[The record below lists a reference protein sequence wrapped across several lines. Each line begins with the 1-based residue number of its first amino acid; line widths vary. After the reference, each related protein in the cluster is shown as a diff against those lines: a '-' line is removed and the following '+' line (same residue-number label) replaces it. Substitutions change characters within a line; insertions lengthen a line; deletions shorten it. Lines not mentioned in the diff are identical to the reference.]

1 MIYFYG
7 VLQTLSMKPSAVF
20 SLLYTFQL
28 PQQLAAPSLFSK
40 SLIAAFLLQLPLL
53 AISQVKI
60 DSINGTAWTDKQTAY
75 LLAATQD
82 ILEIKFKSISFT
94 DTPTVYLYKLAG
106 VDKGFI
112 STISP
117 KVRYTFLKGGEYT
130 FYYAVQAKGKKLDY
144 QKIQIRVEEEIQ
156 ETWWFY
162 PSLIF
167 YTVLILGAIVYFW
180 AIYNL
185 RQNLK
190 MQLIRNRIASDLH
203 DEIGSSLSSIKLD
216 IEKIQTQLDE
226 PQTFLRAALEEVRQ
240 TADEIITNLRDTVW
254 TIKTDND
261 DFLRLVERIKS
272 TASKLLRN
280 RGIELEFASDLSEKN
295 NFKIGMDQRRN
306 VFLIFKEALHNTIK
320 YAEAQQ
326 VKIKF
331 SPSNHDWI
339 EMKIDDNGKGFDKL
353 VPRDGNG
360 LYNFE
365 TRSAESFFKF
375 SLDTAPGKG
384 THIRV
389 LIPKL

>member
-1 MIYFYG
+1 M
-7 VLQTLSMKPSAVF
+7 MKPYSALQFFLHLGRSASFITV
-20 SLLYTFQL
+20 LV
-28 PQQLAAPSLFSK
+28 LFVQIP
-40 SLIAAFLLQLPLL
+40 LIAYT
-53 AISQVKI
+53 QVKI
-60 DSINGTAWTDKQTAY
+60 DSINGQPWPGKESEFPV
-75 LLAATQD
+75 AATQN
-82 ILEIKFKSISFT
+82 ILEIKLKAIDST
-94 DTPTVYLYKLAG
+94 NLKAVYVYQL
-106 VDKGFI
+106 KGIDEKFI
-112 STISP
+112 SSISP
-117 KVRYTFLKGGEYT
+117 KIRYTFLKGGEYEFHYT
-130 FYYAVQAKGKKLDY
+130 IQSSGKKGQFQTL
-144 QKIQIRVEEEIQ
+144 KFVVEEELS

-167 YTVLILGAIVYFW
+167 YIVLILGAIVYFW

-226 PQTFLRAALEEVRQ
+226 PKAFIHAALEEVRQ

-272 TASKLLRN
+272 TANKLLRN
-280 RGIELEFASDLSEKN
+280 RGIDLDFASDLSEKN
-295 NFKIGMDQRRN
+295 NFKIGMEQRRN

-320 YAEAQQ
+320 YADAQQ
-326 VKIKF
+326 VSIKF
-331 SPSNHDWI
+331 TASNHDWI
-339 EMKIDDNGKGFDKL
+339 EMKIDDNGKGFNKID
-353 VPRDGNG
+353 PSEGNG
-360 LYNFE
+360 LSNFE

-375 SLDTAPGKG
+375 SLDTAPGQG

>member
-1 MIYFYG
+1 MKPCA
-7 VLQTLSMKPSAVF
+7 VLQYSSHFGLH
-20 SLLYTFQL
+20 
-28 PQQLAAPSLFSK
+28 
-40 SLIAAFLLQLPLL
+40 LPLGRC
-53 AISQVKI
+53 ISFIKFIVTALLLWVSQCAFAQVKI
-60 DSINGTAWTDKQTAY
+60 DSINGQVWAGKESEFP
-75 LLAATQD
+75 LAAKQE
-82 ILEIKFKSISFT
+82 ILEIKLKPIDST
-94 DTPTVYLYKLAG
+94 DLKVVYVYQLKG
-106 VDKGFI
+106 VDEKII
-112 STISP
+112 SSISP
-117 KVRYTFLKGGEYT
+117 KIRYTFLKGGEYE
-130 FYYAVQAKGKKLDY
+130 FNYAILSNGKKVKF
-144 QKIQIRVEEEIQ
+144 QTFKIKVEEELA

-162 PSLIF
+162 PSIVF
-167 YTVLILGAIVYFW
+167 YIVLILAAIVYFW

-226 PQTFLRAALEEVRQ
+226 PKAFIHAALEEVRQ
-240 TADEIITNLRDTVW
+240 TAEEIITNLRDTVW

-280 RGIELEFASDLSEKN
+280 RGIVLDFASNLSEKN
-295 NFKIGMDQRRN
+295 NFKIGMEQRRN

-320 YAEAQQ
+320 YAEAEQ
-326 VKIKF
+326 VSIKF
-331 SPSNHDWI
+331 SPHNHDWI
-339 EMKIDDNGKGFDKL
+339 EMKIDDNGKGFNRGE
-353 VPRDGNG
+353 PSEGNG
-360 LYNFE
+360 LSNFE

-375 SLDTAPGKG
+375 SLDTAPGQG

>member
-1 MIYFYG
+1 
-7 VLQTLSMKPSAVF
+7 MKPCAALPF
-20 SLLYTFQL
+20 SSHFGLH
-28 PQQLAAPSLFSK
+28 
-40 SLIAAFLLQLPLL
+40 LPLGRCVSFIKFATTASIL
-53 AISQVKI
+53 LVSQFAFAQVKI
-60 DSINGTAWTDKQTAY
+60 DSINGQPWTGAEPEFP
-75 LLAATQD
+75 LAAIQN
-82 ILEIKFKSISFT
+82 ILEIKLKPIDSLNLDVIY
-94 DTPTVYLYKLAG
+94 VYQLKG
-106 VDKGFI
+106 VDEKLI
-112 STISP
+112 SSISP
-117 KVRYTFLKGGEYT
+117 KIRYTFLKGGAYE
-130 FYYAVQAKGKKLDY
+130 FNYAIHSNGKKGKFQTL
-144 QKIQIRVEEEIQ
+144 KIKVEEELS

-162 PSLIF
+162 PSIVF
-167 YTVLILGAIVYFW
+167 YVVLILGAIVYFW

-226 PQTFLRAALEEVRQ
+226 PKAFIHAALEEVRQ
-240 TADEIITNLRDTVW
+240 TSDEIITNLRDTVW

-280 RGIELEFASDLSEKN
+280 RGIVLDFASNLSEKN
-295 NFKIGMDQRRN
+295 NFKIGMEQRRN

-320 YAEAQQ
+320 YAEAEQ
-326 VKIKF
+326 VSIKF
-331 SPSNHDWI
+331 SPVNHDWI
-339 EMKIDDNGKGFDKL
+339 EMKIDDNGKGFKREE
-353 VPRDGNG
+353 PSEGNG
-360 LYNFE
+360 LSNFE

-375 SLDTAPGKG
+375 SLDTAPGQG

>member
-1 MIYFYG
+1 
-7 VLQTLSMKPSAVF
+7 MKPCAVLPF
-20 SLLYTFQL
+20 SVHFGLHLPLGSYVSFIKLATTASILLVS
-28 PQQLAAPSLFSK
+28 QLAFA
-40 SLIAAFLLQLPLL
+40 
-53 AISQVKI
+53 QVKI
-60 DSINGTAWTDKQTAY
+60 DSINGQAWTGAEPEFP
-75 LLAATQD
+75 LAATQD
-82 ILEIKFKSISFT
+82 ILEIKLKPIDST
-94 DTPTVYLYKLAG
+94 DLEIIYVYQLKG
-106 VDKGFI
+106 VDEKLI
-112 STISP
+112 SSISP
-117 KVRYTFLKGGEYT
+117 KIRYTFLKGGEYE
-130 FYYAVQAKGKKLDY
+130 FNYVILSKGKKVKFQTL
-144 QKIQIRVEEEIQ
+144 KIKVEEELA

-162 PSLIF
+162 PSIVF
-167 YTVLILGAIVYFW
+167 YIVLILGAIVYFW

-226 PQTFLRAALEEVRQ
+226 PKAFIHAALEEVRQ
-240 TADEIITNLRDTVW
+240 TAEEIITNLRDTVW

-280 RGIELEFASDLSEKN
+280 RGINLDFASDLSEKN
-295 NFKIGMDQRRN
+295 NFKIGMEQRRN
-306 VFLIFKEALHNTIK
+306 VFLIFKESLHNTIK

-326 VKIKF
+326 VSIKF
-331 SPSNHDWI
+331 SPHNHDWI
-339 EMKIDDNGKGFDKL
+339 EMKIDDNGKGFSRE
-353 VPRDGNG
+353 VPSEGNG
-360 LYNFE
+360 LSNFE

-375 SLDTAPGKG
+375 SLDTAPGQG

>member
-1 MIYFYG
+1 
-7 VLQTLSMKPSAVF
+7 MKPCAVLPFSAHFGLHLPLGSYVSF
-20 SLLYTFQL
+20 IKLATTASILLVS
-28 PQQLAAPSLFSK
+28 QLAFA
-40 SLIAAFLLQLPLL
+40 
-53 AISQVKI
+53 QVKI
-60 DSINGTAWTDKQTAY
+60 DSINGQAWTGAEPEFP
-75 LLAATQD
+75 LAATQD
-82 ILEIKFKSISFT
+82 ILEIKLKPIDST
-94 DTPTVYLYKLAG
+94 DLEVIYVYQLKG
-106 VDKGFI
+106 VDEKLI
-112 STISP
+112 SSISP
-117 KVRYTFLKGGEYT
+117 KIRYTFLKGGEYE
-130 FYYAVQAKGKKLDY
+130 FNYVILSKGKKVKFQTL
-144 QKIQIRVEEEIQ
+144 KIKVEEELA

-162 PSLIF
+162 PSIVF
-167 YTVLILGAIVYFW
+167 YIVLILAAIVYFW

-226 PQTFLRAALEEVRQ
+226 PKAFIHAALEEVRQ
-240 TADEIITNLRDTVW
+240 TAEEIITNLRDTVW

-280 RGIELEFASDLSEKN
+280 RGINLDFASDLSEKN
-295 NFKIGMDQRRN
+295 NFKIGMEQRRN

-326 VKIKF
+326 VSIKF
-331 SPSNHDWI
+331 SPHNHDWI
-339 EMKIDDNGKGFDKL
+339 EMKIDDNGKGFSRE
-353 VPRDGNG
+353 VPSEGNG
-360 LYNFE
+360 LSNFE

-375 SLDTAPGKG
+375 SLDTAPGQG